1 MSLTLNGV
9 FTILGLVHGPREG
22 IIGKPVG
29 SDPQSDAAPAT
40 VSGDEVSWSTGLSGW
55 EGETSA

>member
-9 FTILGLVHGPREG
+9 FTILASVHGPREG

-29 SDPQSDAAPAT
+29 
-40 VSGDEVSWSTGLSGW
+40 E
-55 EGETSA
+55 